1 MPPLLAVISS
11 SHRSTKAAPV
21 SRSGLSES
29 NLVRL
34 ISQIQLAISIR
45 QLSTKDTPTP
55 SFADR
60 GTLQASISYHCPIA
74 MAKRLSRIIHSPAA
88 TTAAGDNE

>member
-34 ISQIQLAISIR
+34 ISHIQLAISVR
-45 QLSTKDTPTP
+45 QLSTKDTRPRH
-55 SFADR
+55 SQIED
-60 GTLQASISYHCPIA
+60 ASGFYLISLPYRHDNNDSAISSTA
-74 MAKRLSRIIHSPAA
+74 
-88 TTAAGDNE
+88 TAA